1 MDDIYVKKEDLNR
14 WVAKYFK
21 DKELISVG
29 DLIGCIEDL
38 DSEVDAL
45 KDKIKDIERDIEDNY
60 KPIDPATQYNVS
72 DSWFH

>member
-14 WVAKYFK
+14 WVAKYFPNK
-21 DKELISVG
+21 DLISVE
-29 DLIGCIEDL
+29 DLITCIENLDDKVSDL
-38 DSEVDAL
+38 ENE
-45 KDKIKDIERDIEDNY
+45 IEDMKQDIEDNY